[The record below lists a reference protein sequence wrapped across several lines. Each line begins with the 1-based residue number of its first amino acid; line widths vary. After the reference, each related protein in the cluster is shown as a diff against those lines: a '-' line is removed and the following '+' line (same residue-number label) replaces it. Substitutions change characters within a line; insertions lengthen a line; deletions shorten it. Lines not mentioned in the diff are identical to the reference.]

1 MSKVFIW
8 FASVSMMA
16 VVSPSFAGTTL
27 TAEVKVAAI
36 GPLAPY
42 QSVSTV
48 TTTVDGQLAEVVTA
62 QQNDPGYPEVS
73 IVDLDEGTITVK
85 NAGTTETI
93 DIVDRSDELYALY
106 DQLNNDTEGL
116 SLPFDK
122 QSCRWGRRSVKSKT
136 TDEFRRVN
144 RKKAYRTIVSSKQT
158 CSIPETGQQCVVNWN
173 LDAWV
178 APRDRDQEI
187 SDFYASYGEGLG
199 VSAWI
204 PRLSREAQTLISMF
218 SNRWEMMFDEVQKLD
233 GTPLELNMSVVINQR
248 GCLETKGSSMWDESL
263 AAARRAGAA
272 GVGRAVGGAASD
284 ALGNS
289 VGGSI
294 GSSVVGSAAGSLFG
308 NLGKSKSKP
317 VAQQAAQLLTLYQID
332 WTATNI
338 DSSDDISVIRP
349 TD

>member
-1 MSKVFIW
+1 MLQTVLKATNLLMLILV
-8 FASVSMMA
+8 
-16 VVSPSFAGTTL
+16 PSALAGTTL
-27 TAEVKVAAI
+27 TANVQVSAV

-42 QSVSTV
+42 ENMSTV
-48 TTTVDGQLAEVVTA
+48 TTTVDEQLAEVVTA

-73 IVDLDEGTITVK
+73 IVDLDEGTITVRTGG
-85 NAGTTETI
+85 ASETI
-93 DIVDRSDELYALY
+93 DIIDRSDELYALY
-106 DQLNNDTEGL
+106 DQLNADTEGL

-122 QSCRWGRRSVKSKT
+122 QSCRWGRTSVKSKT
-136 TDEFRRVN
+136 TDEFRRLN
-144 RKKAYRTIVSSKQT
+144 RKKAYRTIVSSNQT
-158 CSIPETGQQCVVNWN
+158 CSIPETGQQCTLNWS

-187 SDFYASYGEGLG
+187 SDFYESYGEELG

-204 PRLSREAQTLISMF
+204 PRLSREAQTLISLF
-218 SNRWEMMFDEVQKLD
+218 SNRWEMMFDEVQKID
-233 GTPLELNMSVVINQR
+233 GTPLELNMSVVIGQR
-248 GCLETKGSSMWDESL
+248 GCLATKGSSMWDESL

-272 GVGRAVGGAASD
+272 GVGQAVGGAASE

-308 NLGKSKSKP
+308 SLGKSKPKP
-317 VAQQAAQLLTLYQID
+317 AAQGSQLLTLYKID
-332 WTATNI
+332 WTTTNI
-338 DSSDDISVIRP
+338 DSSDDIVVKRP